1 MHSIPLAEDDVAP
14 TLADPALDLSSDLR
28 GTLVAGR
35 HELAE
40 LFFHG
45 EQGSVYLGRDTHS
58 NRPIEVKILA
68 SEAAT
73 TAAVDRFRERSRR
86 MLGLSHPGIAAVL
99 GEGITENGLPFV
111 VMEHR
116 EGRNLHHL
124 QGDPRLA
131 WPAPEA
137 VLRQLA
143 EALAALHALGVVHGA
158 ISAGNIVWI
167 EDGSPTPR
175 VQLVDREFN
184 VPASDE
190 FAAFDRGGDPRGSD
204 TPPADDLHALGAV
217 VYELCTGRLP
227 SAAPLSMHQGDT
239 QVAVPERFESIVL
252 ALVDPDPAGRPTSA
266 VALLDLLDRATSGMQ
281 PGDLDFLAALGEPE
295 PTRFADRFASTDRA
309 EATPGARFV
318 VHPEAP
324 EPATASASLIPALD
338 TSSPAHALA
347 AAMDAFGMDD
357 PPDRQR
363 VPIPESPRPARKL
376 ASASAPDLTG
386 PADSSTSAST
396 SASTSTSTPAS
407 ASASISV
414 STSASTS
421 AALSLSADPIL
432 TSAEATPPASRADG
446 SASDPRL
453 LAATPTLAPGEP
465 TTATLTA
472 RSEPSTTPLARQ
484 RELPPERTRLLLLVV
499 GAGLVLILLAWLFR
513 GSGAA
518 SPTAPQP
525 APVTAPTQ
533 PPHAER
539 RVEPEPAGA
548 TLASGAAQA
557 LPAGPEP
564 TGEPAAAPTAPQS
577 HPPPTIQRLR

>member
-99 GEGITENGLPFV
+99 GEGITENGLPFA

-175 VQLVDREFN
+175 VQLVDR
-184 VPASDE
+184 
-190 FAAFDRGGDPRGSD
+190 D
-204 TPPADDLHALGAV
+204 T
-217 VYELCTGRLP
+217 R
-227 SAAPLSMHQGDT
+227 
-239 QVAVPERFESIVL
+239 
-252 ALVDPDPAGRPTSA
+252 
-266 VALLDLLDRATSGMQ
+266 
-281 PGDLDFLAALGEPE
+281 
-295 PTRFADRFASTDRA
+295 
-309 EATPGARFV
+309 
-318 VHPEAP
+318 
-324 EPATASASLIPALD
+324 
-338 TSSPAHALA
+338 
-347 AAMDAFGMDD
+347 
-357 PPDRQR
+357 
-363 VPIPESPRPARKL
+363 
-376 ASASAPDLTG
+376 G
-386 PADSSTSAST
+386 PA
-396 SASTSTSTPAS
+396 
-407 ASASISV
+407 
-414 STSASTS
+414 
-421 AALSLSADPIL
+421 
-432 TSAEATPPASRADG
+432 
-446 SASDPRL
+446 
-453 LAATPTLAPGEP
+453 
-465 TTATLTA
+465 
-472 RSEPSTTPLARQ
+472 
-484 RELPPERTRLLLLVV
+484 
-499 GAGLVLILLAWLFR
+499 
-513 GSGAA
+513 
-518 SPTAPQP
+518 
-525 APVTAPTQ
+525 
-533 PPHAER
+533 
-539 RVEPEPAGA
+539 
-548 TLASGAAQA
+548 
-557 LPAGPEP
+557 
-564 TGEPAAAPTAPQS
+564 
-577 HPPPTIQRLR
+577 